1 MEKQSNE
8 ALEIREM
15 IIDDVNE
22 VYEIEKQSFDHSS
35 WSLDAFY
42 HELEKNEF
50 AHYFVVSMNDRIIAY
65 CGLWIVIDQAQITTI
80 SVDDAF
86 RNNGVGQ
93 LLLEYVM
100 NFASTTCTTMSLE
113 VRIENEAARHVYE
126 KAGFTYGGI
135 RKNYYGDGEDAK
147 VMWVNLNHV

>member
-1 MEKQSNE
+1 MEKQSKE

-15 IIDDVNE
+15 TIDDVNQ

-80 SVDDAF
+80 SVDDAY

-147 VMWVNLNHV
+147 VMWVSLNHV